1 LVYHL
6 RYRSVAPRY
15 YILFLLCCSILDEGI
30 GGEYGGG
37 SSSIE
42 IPGQYCPNSSTSVD
56 IKPCPE
62 LHAKLI
68 KFEPNVQVLRRND
81 QLVRRCGMIG
91 SDGRTYKFLLQF
103 AIPYWTRTDERT
115 AQTSYIID
123 KFLRQNIVS
132 ARNFVSI
139 QPTAAIPVAQRLRMT
154 PDPDSRLAL
163 DEVWRNEN
171 IKGKSVANFFSKE
184 LTERL
189 KKVISHDTSE
199 EAKKLAEKGVRLEV
213 YRDICDSMVDNRL
226 LLFYLLKVLDG
237 PEAFYLFRRSF
248 AVQLAAN
255 SLLQYVFSVAERTPQ
270 RFVILQSN
278 GKVLSPDFRISYSN
292 QGFIEGFHEVPF
304 RMTPNI
310 ERTIGEHHIQGI
322 FVRSIAMIS
331 GAVKQHKEEFDP
343 ILRLLMRD
351 DILAWYSKSL
361 AKTDS
366 KTQELERQ
374 LIERV
379 SKNVHTL
386 QSRFSECS
394 PKICQNTN
402 NRRGEIVAN
411 SSQTDIDLPLVLD
424 KRVNELLKM
433 ATDPEKLCM
442 TRISYQGWL

>member
-1 LVYHL
+1 
-6 RYRSVAPRY
+6 
-15 YILFLLCCSILDEGI
+15 
-30 GGEYGGG
+30 
-37 SSSIE
+37 
-42 IPGQYCPNSSTSVD
+42 
-56 IKPCPE
+56 
-62 LHAKLI
+62 
-68 KFEPNVQVLRRND
+68 
-81 QLVRRCGMIG
+81 
-91 SDGRTYKFLLQF
+91 
-103 AIPYWTRTDERT
+103 
-115 AQTSYIID
+115 
-123 KFLRQNIVS
+123 
-132 ARNFVSI
+132 
-139 QPTAAIPVAQRLRMT
+139 
-154 PDPDSRLAL
+154 
-163 DEVWRNEN
+163 
-171 IKGKSVANFFSKE
+171 
-184 LTERL
+184 
-189 KKVISHDTSE
+189 
-199 EAKKLAEKGVRLEV
+199 
-213 YRDICDSMVDNRL
+213 
-226 LLFYLLKVLDG
+226 LDG
-237 PEAFYLFRRSF
+237 PETFYLFRRSF

-310 ERTIGEHHIQGI
+310 ERAIGEHHIQGI

-394 PKICQNTN
+394 PKIYQNTN
-402 NRRGEIVAN
+402 NRKGEIVPN
-411 SSQTDIDLPLVLD
+411 SSQTDNCLPLVLD
-424 KRVNELLKM
+424 KRVNELLKV

-442 TRISYQGWL
+442 TRICYQGWL